1 MSYNIGDI
9 LVCKKPINTT
19 CLEMS
24 NPNFD
29 IKPGDRYIVTDKD
42 NYPASNP
49 CHYYELTS
57 EKDKNIVLNAWND
70 ERMIVDKTFEK
81 ARFNEKKLDIEK
93 LREDIK
99 EHLSPYASKGYVDGV
114 MDNMGENIIINIL
127 WCPSCNETGTYSDIL
142 LDTIPEDCSPV
153 WCYFFPKQTYQ
164 YTEKER
170 LTSALS
176 YISFITLHFRFIHYL
191 SYTYIFRA
199 VHLRCTLHGDFVP
212 DFLFIFLS
220 FIVRAAYAALP
231 LGGFPRTPYK
241 P

>member
-1 MSYNIGDI
+1 
-9 LVCKKPINTT
+9 
-19 CLEMS
+19 MS

-42 NYPASNP
+42 NYPASNS
-49 CHYYELTS
+49 CHCYELTS
-57 EKDKNIVLNAWND
+57 EKDKDIVLNAWND

-81 ARFNEKKLDIEK
+81 TWFNEKKSDIEKLRKDIKEHLSSYKSDIEK

-99 EHLSPYASKGYVDGV
+99 EHLSSYASKGYVDKV
-114 MDNMGENIIINIL
+114 MNNMGENIILNIL
-127 WCPSCNETGTYSDIL
+127 WCSSCNEAGTYSDIL

-199 VHLRCTLHGDFVP
+199 VHLRCTLFTGTLSP
-212 DFLFIFLS
+212 TPSLFF
-220 FIVRAAYAALP
+220 P
-231 LGGFPRTPYK
+231 LYLL
-241 P
+241 